1 MLTRSLTLT
10 DLVLFGI
17 AANMGSGGFSLIGTG
32 VHEGGAWWPL
42 ALLLAGVLM
51 MGASFTYSDAFER
64 FRSSTAESDIVRNAF
79 GPFAEMI
86 GTGSI
91 VFYSLASIVV
101 ILILCANIVLPG
113 GSWISHVGIT
123 IASLAGMSGLALGG
137 MDLDKQLITGFT
149 WSLIGVLLLAALLGH
164 HTRTSASG
172 PVSSPNFMNSL
183 WMFLFVLMGFDVLM
197 KFAEETEEDV
207 NIPAAFYLSNG
218 LSILLT
224 AAVGTA
230 IAHGL
235 PRSQQNTTAIAS
247 LFSAS
252 LGDGVFQP
260 VRWIIV
266 LYLLVTAFIIFLGT
280 SRYIYSLGK
289 DTWLRSTNESNAPW
303 ASIIAVFGSGSV
315 LALLNHMSH
324 LVMIT
329 DVGFSIIA
337 ALVAGSVAIANWR
350 EEKFGAVAVSG
361 ATAAGFSGLIAAAF
375 LSASV

>member
-64 FRSSTAESDIVRNAF
+64 FRSNTAESDIVRNAF

-113 GSWISHVGIT
+113 GSWLSHVAIT
-123 IASLAGMSGLALGG
+123 IASLGGMSAIALGG
-137 MDLDKQLITGFT
+137 MDLDKQIITGFT
-149 WSLIGVLLLAALLGH
+149 WSMIGVLLLASLLGLS
-164 HTRTSASG
+164 TRASDSDSS
-172 PVSSPNFMNSL
+172 PSPNFMNSL
-183 WMFLFVLMGFDVLM
+183 WMFLFVLIGFDVLM
-197 KFAEETEEDV
+197 KFAEETDDA
-207 NIPAAFYLSNG
+207 IPAAFYLSNG

-224 AAVGTA
+224 ATVGAA

-235 PRSQQNTTAIAS
+235 PRSQQNMTAIAS
-247 LFSAS
+247 LFAAT
-252 LGDGVFQP
+252 LGDWVFQP

-266 LYLLVTAFIIFLGT
+266 LYLLLTAFIVFLGT

-289 DTWLRSTNESNAPW
+289 DTWLQSTNAVNAPW
-303 ASIIAVFGSGSV
+303 ASITAVFGSGSV
-315 LALLNHMSH
+315 LALLNQVKH
-324 LVMIT
+324 LVVIT

-337 ALVAGSVAIANWR
+337 ALVAGSVTVANWR
-350 EEKFGAVAVSG
+350 EEKFGVAAVSG
-361 ATAAGFSGLIAAAF
+361 ATAAGFSGLIAAF
-375 LSASV
+375 ISSV

>member
-1 MLTRSLTLT
+1 MLTRSLTLM

-51 MGASFTYSDAFER
+51 MGAAFTYSDAFER
-64 FRSSTAESDIVRNAF
+64 FHTSTSESDIVRNAF
-79 GPFAEMI
+79 GPLASLL

-101 ILILCANIVLPG
+101 ILILCANIALPG
-113 GSWISHVGIT
+113 GSWISHVGLT

-137 MDLDKQLITGFT
+137 IDPNKEIITGFT
-149 WSLIGVLLLAALLGH
+149 WSLIGVLILASLMGITS
-164 HTRTSASG
+164 TRTPEVG
-172 PVSSPNFMNSL
+172 PTNFMNSL

-197 KFAEETEEDV
+197 KFAEETEDDA

-224 AAVGTA
+224 AAVAAA
-230 IAHGL
+230 ITYGL
-235 PRSQQNTTAIAS
+235 PRSQQNMTAIAS
-247 LFSAS
+247 LFAAT
-252 LGDGVFQP
+252 LGDWIFQP
-260 VRWIIV
+260 VRWAIF
-266 LYLLVTAFIIFLGT
+266 LYLLVTAFIVFLGT

-289 DTWLRSTNESNAPW
+289 DTWFQSTNAVNAPW
-303 ASIIAVFGSGSV
+303 ASITTVFGSGSV
-315 LALLNHMSH
+315 LALLNHVPH

-329 DVGFSIIA
+329 DVGFA
-337 ALVAGSVAIANWR
+337 VLATLVASSVTVANWR
-350 EEKFGAVAVSG
+350 EEKFGVAAVSG